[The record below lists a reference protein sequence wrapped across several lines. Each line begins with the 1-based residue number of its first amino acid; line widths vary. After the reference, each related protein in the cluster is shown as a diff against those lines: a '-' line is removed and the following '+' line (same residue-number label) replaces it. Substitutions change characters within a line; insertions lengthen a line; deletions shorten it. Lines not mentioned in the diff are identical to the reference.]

1 MSVDKN
7 KDRGDAG
14 ETLQSA
20 DSVSKSGRADGRVPL
35 GSTKKRP
42 GDPGMGTARPT
53 DFSSHNIIL
62 PRSQLNTAKVTDAA
76 RLRQAPERN
85 PQVRSGSA
93 EVPRP
98 VLKDIPIAKTE
109 PRPDSTAA
117 VGWGIAKNSRRRSE
131 GALAALGQPSQG
143 QTPAQQDRRSRKR
156 DAALEEQWDYDSPL
170 PFRRAE
176 EPPRRSR
183 VVQLL
188 RQIGN
193 SRVLQGVVL
202 TTLMLFLVSSLD
214 VPWRP
219 WFSSQLGAMKER
231 FATVLDTV
239 SRPIEDRAA
248 FFIADNFQS
257 ETDQWLSR
265 ESGSLARDSTGRVAS
280 GNMFLRQDTLKF
292 ANYRIDFEAKIERG
306 AVGWVVRAGDFDNYY
321 GFKLIESASRS
332 QPVFH
337 LERFTQAAGAKLGG
351 GEPVRMELP
360 PDIARSGGYNR
371 ISVRVRGDH
380 ITTLVNGFGVDYW
393 QDKYFNSGGVGLFA
407 DAGESALVN
416 RLTVA
421 GNDDSWGLFLYGT
434 IKTLRSVQD
443 RLPSNA
449 AIVLVPS
456 PLMAATAGPYPY
468 PIRLSSAG
476 R

>member
-1 MSVDKN
+1 MSVDDN
-7 KDRGDAG
+7 KERGDLG
-14 ETLQSA
+14 KTSQSA
-20 DSVSKSGRADGRVPL
+20 DSASRSGRADTRVPL

-62 PRSQLNTAKVTDAA
+62 PNPRLSSAKIMAAA
-76 RLRQAPERN
+76 RLKQARERN
-85 PQVRSGSA
+85 PQVRAGSA

-98 VLKDIPIAKTE
+98 ALKDIPNAKSRPRPEWTDAVGWEIAKT
-109 PRPDSTAA
+109 
-117 VGWGIAKNSRRRSE
+117 RRRH
-131 GALAALGQPSQG
+131 GDAALAGLGHPSPVN
-143 QTPAQQDRRSRKR
+143 TPARADKRSRKR
-156 DAALEEQWDYDSPL
+156 DDALDEQWDFDSPL

-183 VVQLL
+183 VVKLL
-188 RQIGN
+188 RQVAN
-193 SRVLQGVVL
+193 SRVSQGVVL
-202 TTLMLFLVSSLD
+202 TTLILFIVSTLD

-219 WFSSQLGAMKER
+219 WFSSQLGAAKER
-231 FATVLDTV
+231 FASVINTV
-239 SRPIEDRAA
+239 SRPIEERAA
-248 FFIADNFQS
+248 FFIADDFQS
-257 ETDQWLSR
+257 RVEQWASR
-265 ESGSLARDSTGRVAS
+265 GSGSLSSNSTGRVAS

-292 ANYRIDFEAKIERG
+292 ASYRMDFEAKIERG
-306 AVGWVVRAGDFDNYY
+306 AVGWVVRAADFDNYY
-321 GFKLIESASRS
+321 GFKLIESVRRS

-337 LERFTQAAGAKLGG
+337 LERFTQAAGATLGG
-351 GEPVRMELP
+351 ANPVRMELP
-360 PDIARSGGYNR
+360 ENIARSGGYNR
-371 ISVRVRGDH
+371 VSVRVRGDH

-393 QDKYFNSGGVGLFA
+393 KDTRFDSGGIGLFA

-434 IKTLRSVQD
+434 IETLRSVKE

-449 AIVLVPS
+449 AVVLVPS
-456 PLMAATAGPYPY
+456 PLMAANPRSY
-468 PIRLSSAG
+468 PIRLSGAI